1 MKGLGKVLAA
11 IFAILVIGGSF
22 GGGNMFQANQAF
34 SQFSL
39 MIPSIKDSG
48 FWFGVIMA
56 ILVGVVIIGGIKSI
70 ARVTDKI
77 VPFMAVFYV
86 VIALIIIFLNITH
99 IGEVFAL
106 IYNGAFN
113 ASALKGGVIGVLIV
127 GFQRAAFSNEAGVGS
142 ASIAHSA
149 VKTEEP
155 VSEGIVA
162 LMEPFIDTVV
172 ICTMT
177 AMVIV
182 FTGFYKPELAA
193 GMDGAQLTSM
203 AFGSIFSWFPY
214 LLVVAIFLFAFS
226 TMISWSY
233 YGLNGY
239 TYLFGRYFK
248 NETTLRYSYFVLF
261 LTFIVIG
268 SSSSLGA
275 VMDFSDMMIL
285 TMAFPNIVGLLI
297 LSGEVKNDLL
307 SYLRRVKSGEIKK
320 YKE

>member
-162 LMEPFIDTVV
+162 LM
-172 ICTMT
+172 
-177 AMVIV
+177 
-182 FTGFYKPELAA
+182 
-193 GMDGAQLTSM
+193 
-203 AFGSIFSWFPY
+203 
-214 LLVVAIFLFAFS
+214 
-226 TMISWSY
+226 
-233 YGLNGY
+233 
-239 TYLFGRYFK
+239 
-248 NETTLRYSYFVLF
+248 
-261 LTFIVIG
+261 
-268 SSSSLGA
+268 
-275 VMDFSDMMIL
+275 
-285 TMAFPNIVGLLI
+285 
-297 LSGEVKNDLL
+297 
-307 SYLRRVKSGEIKK
+307 
-320 YKE
+320 